1 MKASILLAIKREQRN
16 RRSNQLSD
24 GLHGKR
30 ETKSLSDAV
39 ITHVTQVT
47 VEDAPMTEVEDVP
60 MTKLEEPATE
70 DTRSLREIWKQ
81 ECDVGISYKTFLQ
94 RVQTQKWDL
103 QKALHTPKA
112 R

>member
-47 VEDAPMTEVEDVP
+47 VEDAPMTE
-60 MTKLEEPATE
+60 LEEP
-70 DTRSLREIWKQ
+70 SRELPKTQAEWAKELGIPKQ
-81 ECDVGISYKTFLQ
+81 TLTIYMKRHGCTLEEAVEYYKS
-94 RVQTQKWDL
+94 R
-103 QKALHTPKA
+103 
-112 R
+112 

>member
-39 ITHVTQVT
+39 ITHVTQAT
-47 VEDAPMTEVEDVP
+47 VEDAPVTDLESPENSLP
-60 MTKLEEPATE
+60 KTQAEWAKELGIQKQTLTKYMKRHECTLEEAVE
-70 DTRSLREIWKQ
+70 Y
-81 ECDVGISYKTFLQ
+81 YKS
-94 RVQTQKWDL
+94 R
-103 QKALHTPKA
+103 
-112 R
+112 

>member
-1 MKASILLAIKREQRN
+1 MENYRIIMAQRRLN
-16 RRSNQLSD
+16 RGRLY
-24 GLHGKR
+24 GKQA
-30 ETKSLSDAV
+30 TKSTSDAV

-47 VEDAPMTEVEDVP
+47 VEDLAPV
-60 MTKLEEPATE
+60 TKLEEATE
-70 DTRSLREIWKQ
+70 DVRSLREIWEQ

-94 RVQTQKWDL
+94 RLQTQKWDL

>member
-1 MKASILLAIKREQRN
+1 MNARILLAIKREQRN
-16 RRSNQLSD
+16 RRSD
-24 GLHGKR
+24 GLHDKQA
-30 ETKSLSDAV
+30 TKSLSDAV
-39 ITHVTQVT
+39 ITHVTQAT
-47 VEDAPMTEVEDVP
+47 VEDATEKADEI
-60 MTKLEEPATE
+60 EEATE

>member
-16 RRSNQLSD
+16 RRTGFRGHLLDKQT
-24 GLHGKR
+24 
-30 ETKSLSDAV
+30 TKTPSDAV

-47 VEDAPMTEVEDVP
+47 VEDAPEKADEI
-60 MTKLEEPATE
+60 EEATE
-70 DTRSLREIWKQ
+70 DVRSLREIWEQ

-94 RVQTQKWDL
+94 RVKTQKWDL

>member
-39 ITHVTQVT
+39 ITHVTQAT
-47 VEDAPMTEVEDVP
+47 VEDAPVIDLESPENSLPKTQAEWAKELGIQKQTL
-60 MTKLEEPATE
+60 TKYMKRHECTLEEAVE
-70 DTRSLREIWKQ
+70 Y
-81 ECDVGISYKTFLQ
+81 YKS
-94 RVQTQKWDL
+94 R
-103 QKALHTPKA
+103 
-112 R
+112 